1 MDKGIFHNAKF
12 GDRFKTR
19 DGHEAIYLSSERH
32 RDRLGHLT
40 DWIYHNVVVNIN
52 GIVPREGHPPLITK
66 EVSTYVEY
74 HDFAI
79 SSVLK
84 YYTDRGWKGREE
96 DIVSRWDTGD
106 SKHMTKQE
114 AIDKIRALKTVLP
127 AASNEIE
134 GIIETLIK

>member
-19 DGHEAIYLSSERH
+19 DGLEAIYLSSERH

-40 DWIYHNVVVNIN
+40 DWVYHNVVVNIN
-52 GIVPREGHPPLITK
+52 GIVPWEGCSPLITNK
-66 EVSTYVEY
+66 VDTYVEY
-74 HDFAI
+74 RDFAI
-79 SSVLK
+79 NSVLK
-84 YYTDRGWKGREE
+84 YYTDKGWKGREE
-96 DIVSRWDTGD
+96 DIVSRWETDD
-106 SKHMTKQE
+106 HKRMTKQE

-134 GIIETLIK
+134 GIIETLTK